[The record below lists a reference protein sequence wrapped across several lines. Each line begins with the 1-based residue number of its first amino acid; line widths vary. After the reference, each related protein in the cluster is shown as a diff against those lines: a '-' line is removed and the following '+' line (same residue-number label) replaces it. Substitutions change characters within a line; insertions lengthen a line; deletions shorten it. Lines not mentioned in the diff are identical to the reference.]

1 MGRSLRYHILRKY
14 NISKAKAH
22 LSKLLTEAVAS
33 GESFVITRA
42 GKPIVKV
49 SPVDPQDL
57 CKELR
62 IGFLSGGFSVP
73 DDFDHIGSVEIESD
87 FVGENQLQY

>member
-1 MGRSLRYHILRKY
+1 MRKY

-73 DDFDHIGSVEIESD
+73 DDFDHIGSDRLKSNRISLEKINFSIK
-87 FVGENQLQY
+87 LLI